1 MIFYLLQILFLLLL
15 QNFLFFIVYGNFFSS
30 IHFLIL
36 TSHIF
41 VNVIILFLIYFKL
54 TIELQLNILLHCN
67 LFPHSMVINFSQLN
81 EIFFLSH
88 LTNYLFLDLLFYI
101 STKEILPAFKILFLR
116 FWVFEFGC
124 LDPNWVPGTAGYN
137 RILVVKHIII
147 SISSPAKQLFIN
159 ISW

>member
-81 EIFFLSH
+81 EIFILSH

-116 FWVFEFGC
+116 F
-124 LDPNWVPGTAGYN
+124 
-137 RILVVKHIII
+137 
-147 SISSPAKQLFIN
+147 
-159 ISW
+159 